1 MKTQSFAPAE
11 QSGSDSLPIE
21 WIILNGHDEQ
31 DRAWI
36 DKQSGFDEAVKAIVS
51 MPPTHVRRVHL
62 GTEIILT
69 LARRDSTTRN
79 DPTGLTMV
87 IDTHRLVTVCYGTD
101 AIVEEALDRQTTG
114 SVPAG
119 ISRILSLLVAALI
132 RPLDSE
138 ITLLS
143 DRIDAL
149 EDQAMKASEDGMDD
163 AVVLIGRRALSL
175 RRYLAP
181 MHDEVSYLALNPDEL
196 PGSVEAKSLR
206 RAAESLARLVS
217 ALDSSHN
224 RVLLILDQL
233 KNRDVSRQARSMHK
247 LTLVATVFLP
257 LTFITGLLGINVA
270 GIPDA
275 HNPLGFW
282 VVCGILLGVA
292 VLAIL
297 LIRWRKWM

>member
-1 MKTQSFAPAE
+1 
-11 QSGSDSLPIE
+11 
-21 WIILNGHDEQ
+21 
-31 DRAWI
+31 
-36 DKQSGFDEAVKAIVS
+36 
-51 MPPTHVRRVHL
+51 
-62 GTEIILT
+62 
-69 LARRDSTTRN
+69 
-79 DPTGLTMV
+79 MV